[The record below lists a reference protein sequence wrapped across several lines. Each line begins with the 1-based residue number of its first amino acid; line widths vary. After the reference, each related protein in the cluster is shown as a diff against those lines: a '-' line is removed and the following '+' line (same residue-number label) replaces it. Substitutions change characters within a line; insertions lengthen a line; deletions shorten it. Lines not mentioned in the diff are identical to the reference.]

1 MPVDVNKLLDELGA
15 TGEERSQVEKFFAKP
30 EVLAKASDWYENG
43 LRQSDYSRRMDGL
56 AATERARMAQIESE
70 EKRLKDT
77 FDSLN
82 TQFSKAQQERE
93 QAETKAAAMAAR
105 VKTLAA
111 EWNIP
116 EAEVGKILE
125 NQAPP
130 APSSAP
136 PASST
141 SPAALDP
148 AQFVSRKEYETLAA
162 VALKLPQFAAA
173 FPMMRD
179 QHRALFG
186 SVPDDFETK
195 ILEEARKQERPL
207 PVIWDNLY
215 GVEQKKKEVH
225 DTQIRADERAKVEAE
240 YKQKYSRGEVAPMT
254 LQSPASPIF
263 SLEPLNKNSR
273 QARNRGVDESVQRA
287 AQRFTENYGKRVSE
301 GAA

>member
-1 MPVDVNKLLDELGA
+1 MPVNVNKLLDELGA
-15 TGEERSQVEKFFAKP
+15 TGEERAQVEKFFAKP

-43 LRQSDYSRRMDGL
+43 LRQSDYSRKMEGL
-56 AATERARMAQIESE
+56 AATERARLAQIETE

-77 FDSLN
+77 FESLN
-82 TQFSKAQQERE
+82 GQFSRAQQERE

-125 NQAPP
+125 GQPASAPP
-130 APSSAP
+130 PAAP
-136 PASST
+136 PAS

-148 AQFVSRKEYETLAA
+148 AQFVSRKEYEALAN

-179 QHRALFG
+179 QHKQLFG

-215 GVEQKKKEVH
+215 GVEQKRKEVH
-225 DTQIRADERAKVEAE
+225 DTQIRAEERAKVEAE
-240 YKQKYSRGEVAPMT
+240 YKQKYSQGQVTPMP
-254 LQSPASPIF
+254 LQAPASPIF
-263 SLEPLNKNSR
+263 SLEPLNKNAR
-273 QARNRGVDESVQRA
+273 QARVNGTDPSVARA
-287 AQRFTENYGKRVSE
+287 AQRFTENYGKRMAE
-301 GAA
+301 GGA